1 MIKRLLLMMLLS
13 AAATLQAHE
22 NVGYSVLHGWTI
34 HADAAMIDLEVELV
48 FYSHPAL
55 GERRAMDLNSDGRI
69 SAAEQ
74 NAYTTRVLADTQ
86 KQLRVTIDQHAPAVI
101 PLHHPKLD
109 LLGES
114 NVGEHP
120 FSLTLY
126 FFVRSEVLFGKTGIL
141 SIEDRL
147 FPNAEDVVSTR
158 IFAKKPLQLK
168 RLDDC
173 EVLSHKLDPHFIYM
187 EYEKND

>member
-1 MIKRLLLMMLLS
+1 MIKRLLLILLLS

-22 NVGYSVLHGWTI
+22 NVGFSVLHGWTL
-34 HADAAMIDLEVELV
+34 HADSTMIDLEVELI

-55 GERRAMDLNSDGRI
+55 DERRAMDLNADGQI

-74 NAYTTRVLADTQ
+74 NAYTTRVLAETQ
-86 KQLRVTIDQHAPAVI
+86 KQLRVTLDQHAPAVT

-114 NVGEHP
+114 NVGAHP

-126 FFVRSEVLFGKTGIL
+126 FFVRGEGLFEKTGIL

-147 FPNAEDVVSTR
+147 FPNIEDVVSTR
-158 IFAKKPLQLK
+158 IFANKPLQLK

-173 EVLSHKLDPHFIYM
+173 EVLSHELDPHFIHM